1 VSGFTLASTGDQT
14 VNSTG
19 LPRYTS
25 GLGVWAWLEIT
36 TQPSNPPPVVSLAS
50 YTNQD
55 GTASRVGPAYTFP
68 VAAMSV
74 HTLVGP
80 LPLQAGDTGIRSVET
95 FNVATAGGA
104 GVANLILVRPLL
116 LTGTRDAVHVAERIS
131 PLPFT
136 TMPRIYDGAS
146 LEVIIRG
153 QNPDVE
159 AVSGELDFILAT

>member
-1 VSGFTLASTGDQT
+1 
-14 VNSTG
+14 
-19 LPRYTS
+19 
-25 GLGVWAWLEIT
+25 
-36 TQPSNPPPVVSLAS
+36 
-50 YTNQD
+50 
-55 GTASRVGPAYTFP
+55 
-68 VAAMSV
+68 
-74 HTLVGP
+74 
-80 LPLQAGDTGIRSVET
+80 
-95 FNVATAGGA
+95 
-104 GVANLILVRPLL
+104 VANLILVRPLL